1 MSARRG
7 GGTSALSK
15 RQVEPERCFDSRL
28 KKVGNQEK
36 QNLLRRVVTKL
47 LLILFGLL
55 FGCLV
60 AEIALRIAGYSYPE
74 FYQPDEARG
83 YALRPNME
91 GWYRKEGEANIKINS
106 DGLRDREHSKPK
118 PPDTIRIAVIGD
130 SYPEALPVP
139 MEDAFWSVLGR
150 KLDQCGAFSSEKIEV
165 LNFGVS
171 GFGTTQELITLREH
185 IWQYSP
191 DVVMLTVTTNND
203 ISDNLRALKKT
214 DEVPYFIYREGKLAL
229 DDSFKSTR
237 AFRWRQSTLSKLG
250 RWIRDHSRLLQ
261 AINQGHHGF
270 KIWLAA
276 RRARTAPASQTETK
290 TSAAASEELG
300 IDNVIYREPGD
311 QTWNDAWRVTED
323 LILQMRDEV
332 EGKGAKFVV
341 VTLSNGIQ
349 VYPDANVRQI
359 FMERVGVSDLFYPD
373 NRIRKLCERAMIP
386 VITLAPE
393 MQAYA
398 EQNKVFLHGF
408 GSNLGNGHWN
418 HLGQKVAGESIAEK
432 LCAGLLK

>member
-7 GGTSALSK
+7 GGTSGLSK
-15 RQVEPERCFDSRL
+15 RQVEPEPCFDSRL

-36 QNLLRRVVTKL
+36 QNLLRLVVTKL

-55 FGCLV
+55 FGCIV
-60 AEIALRIAGYSYPE
+60 AEIALRVAGYSYPE

-91 GWYRKEGEANIKINS
+91 GWYRKEGAAYISINS
-106 DGLRDREHSKPK
+106 DGLRDREHQKAKPA
-118 PPDTIRIAVIGD
+118 DAIRIAVIGD
-130 SYPEALPVP
+130 SYPEALPVAI
-139 MEDAFWSVLGR
+139 EHAFWSVLGR
-150 KLDQCGAFSSEKIEV
+150 KLEQCGAFGSQKIEV

-171 GFGTTQELITLREH
+171 GYGTAQELITLREH
-185 IWQYSP
+185 VWQYSP
-191 DVVMLTVTTNND
+191 DVVMLAVTTNND

-214 DEVPYFIYREGKLAL
+214 DEVPYFTYREGKLAL
-229 DDSFKSTR
+229 DDSFRSTR
-237 AFRWRQSTLSKLG
+237 AFRWRQSALSKLG
-250 RWIRDHSRLLQ
+250 RWMRDHSRLMQ

-270 KIWLAA
+270 KIWLAV
-276 RRARTAPASQTETK
+276 RRARTAPPGQTETR

-300 IDNVIYREPGD
+300 IDNVIYREAGD
-311 QTWNDAWRVTED
+311 QAWNDAWRVTED

-332 EGKGAKFVV
+332 KAKGARFVV

-349 VYPDANVRQI
+349 VYPDPNVRQI
-359 FMERVGVSDLFYPD
+359 FMKRVGVSDLFYPD
-373 NRIRKLCERAMIP
+373 NRIRKLCQGAMIP

-418 HLGQKVAGESIAEK
+418 QLGQRVAGESIAKK
-432 LCAGLLK
+432 LCEGLLK